1 MTVIYIVDQ
10 QNVERDLQECW
21 TPPTPTPPH
30 TTTTGMFSGDE
41 TKCYLHLLVIFV
53 LNDMLYIYDSTC
65 FI

>member
-1 MTVIYIVDQ
+1 MWKGIYRSVGH
-10 QNVERDLQECW
+10 
-21 TPPTPTPPH
+21 PPPPTPPH

-53 LNDMLYIYDSTC
+53 LNDILYIYDSTC